1 MANGTTTQPAAPTQS
16 AGGSVSDVLT
26 TLKNLVTGLA
36 TLAQGYL
43 NVQGQQNFAGLA
55 QTTIVK
61 TSAGRIARVSVIVPG
76 AATGFVYDS
85 ISVSATT
92 KPLYVI
98 PTTVGVYEV
107 NLPASFGIM
116 VVPGTGQTV
125 SGSFS

>member
-1 MANGTTTQPAAPTQS
+1 MATATNNQQG
-16 AGGSVSDVLT
+16 GGSISDAITV
-26 TLKNLVTGLA
+26 LKNLVTGLA
-36 TLAQGYL
+36 TLAQNYL
-43 NVQGQQNFAGLA
+43 NVQGAINFAGLN

-61 TSAGRIARVSVIVPG
+61 SSAGRIARISVIVPG

-85 ISVSATT
+85 TSVSATT

-98 PTTVGVYEV
+98 PMTVGVFEV

-116 VVPGTGQTV
+116 IVPGAGMTV

>member
-116 VVPGTGQTV
+116 IVPGTGQTV